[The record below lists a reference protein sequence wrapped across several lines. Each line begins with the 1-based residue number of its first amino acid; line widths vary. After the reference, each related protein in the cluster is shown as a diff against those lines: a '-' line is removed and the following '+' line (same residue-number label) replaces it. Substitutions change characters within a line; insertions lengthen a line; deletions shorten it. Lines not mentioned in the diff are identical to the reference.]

1 MLLSFV
7 LLKTSFLLFCL
18 ERRGVARPHLLLAM
32 MMLPARRAAVYL
44 LYTYVY
50 TYKKRIFPTERVSE
64 RERERERERAYIR
77 VRRCWQQLLLP
88 RIKAGSKI
96 TALTCLRA
104 PHSLLLCVHSTFSR
118 SHVWFPYSHTY
129 TPTALH
135 RRFTISDG
143 ERSPIQN

>member
-18 ERRGVARPHLLLAM
+18 ERRGAARPHLLRAM

-50 TYKKRIFPTERVSE
+50 TYKKRIFPTERVS
-64 RERERERERAYIR
+64 ERERAYIR

-104 PHSLLLCVHSTFSR
+104 PHSLLYIYALCTFNIFAQPRLISILA
-118 SHVWFPYSHTY
+118 HIY
-129 TPTALH
+129 TDCSIAGLP
-135 RRFTISDG
+135 
-143 ERSPIQN
+143 